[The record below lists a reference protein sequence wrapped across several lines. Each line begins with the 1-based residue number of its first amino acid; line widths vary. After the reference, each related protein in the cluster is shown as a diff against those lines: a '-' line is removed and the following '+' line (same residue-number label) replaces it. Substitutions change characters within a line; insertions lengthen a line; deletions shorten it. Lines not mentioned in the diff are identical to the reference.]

1 MHRPRIGRLT
11 LVHQTR
17 GWQRVQLSLNP
28 FVLSKELGYWQL
40 KLKPLYGADLV
51 MCQLTSNGSNPFS
64 ATI

>member
-1 MHRPRIGRLT
+1 MHRPRIRRLT

-17 GWQRVQLSLNP
+17 WWQRVQLSLNP
-28 FVLSKELGYWQL
+28 FVLSQELVYWQL
-40 KLKPLYGADLV
+40 KPKPLYGADFV